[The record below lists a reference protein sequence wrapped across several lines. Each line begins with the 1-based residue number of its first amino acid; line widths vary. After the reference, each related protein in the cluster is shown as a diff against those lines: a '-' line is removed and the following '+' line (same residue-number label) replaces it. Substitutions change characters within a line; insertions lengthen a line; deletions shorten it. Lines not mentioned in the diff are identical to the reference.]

1 MLLRRPGMDDDAIF
15 NTLLRDAY
23 VGPTRVTPAEVDAL
37 LDRLEGWLEMT
48 SLRRAARGLD

>member
-1 MLLRRPGMDDDAIF
+1 MDDDAIF